1 MRTERPSS
9 RRSVRAIQA
18 AAVLVLFSAACRQD
32 MHDQPRY
39 TALKPSPFF
48 ADGSSAR
55 SPVAGTVARGD
66 LRDDELLYTGKQGEE
81 PSTVFPFPVDDAVM
95 ERGRERFDIYCSPC
109 HGRTGTGDGIVV
121 QRGFTKPPS
130 LVTDRLVEA
139 PPGHFFEIITNGFG
153 AMPDHAAQVRV
164 RDRWAIIAYI
174 RALQLAANAK
184 IYDVP
189 PAERARLQ

>member
-1 MRTERPSS
+1 
-9 RRSVRAIQA
+9 
-18 AAVLVLFSAACRQD
+18 
-32 MHDQPRY
+32 MHDQPKYIPLRQS
-39 TALKPSPFF
+39 AFF
-48 ADGSSAR
+48 ADERSAR
-55 SPVAGTVARGD
+55 PLVTGTVARGQ
-66 LRDDELLYTGKQGEE
+66 LREDTLLYTGKVNGADA
-81 PSTVFPFPVDDAVM
+81 TMFPFPIDAQVM
-95 ERGRERFDIYCSPC
+95 ARGRERFDIYCSPC

-184 IYDVP
+184 IDDVP

>member
-1 MRTERPSS
+1 MRTEGLRL
-9 RRSVRAIQA
+9 RRFVLAFHALSA
-18 AAVLVLFSAACRQD
+18 LVLFSAGCRQD

-39 TALKPSPFF
+39 TALKPSTFF
-48 ADGSSAR
+48 GDSSSAR
-55 SPVAGTVARGD
+55 PPVAGTVARGD

-81 PSTVFPFPVDDAVM
+81 PAAVFPFPIDDAVM
-95 ERGRERFDIYCSPC
+95 DRGRERFDIFCSPC

-121 QRGFTKPPS
+121 QRGFTRPPS
-130 LVTDRLVEA
+130 LVTGRLLEA

-174 RALQLAANAK
+174 RALQLSRHARVADIPDAK
-184 IYDVP
+184 EHLP
-189 PAERARLQ
+189 